1 MPTGHTIMPM
11 IHTITL
17 AAGTAAHRLPAILA
31 AASLAASGLLFAPG
45 SALAEPARPPEG
57 DVVVAVL
64 GLENSGG
71 DPRQDYLAAVAEGIL
86 SYDLSVLADI
96 PLVERRSL
104 GLLLSEKELSLSGL
118 AEPGAAERAGGLL
131 GASHLLYGE
140 YAVVGGELALT
151 VRLAEAASGAV
162 VAFRDRGA
170 SEHVAHRIAE
180 RVAARLLGRKDL
192 SFADAA
198 NDRSILSLRDETP
211 GVIALHSPI
220 RAAEIYLDDEFF
232 GFTKGDEIEP
242 ILIGGV
248 RPGRRVVR
256 VHLSGGDFGVVV
268 LPRVEFRDWEAVID
282 VRPGGRHAVRDRTRH
297 FNEALFRLEYLDR
310 VSRKAERSKAASL
323 AVEKSLSFA
332 DRSGTD
338 VPVSYS
344 VTPVTNGEGAR
355 LELSLTVGAGAGAT
369 VVRGAAAWPATKDAP
384 ATARIVAGLV
394 ALEVEIGESYGS
406 LELEL
411 ALRRTDVYQG
421 LHREGR

>member
-1 MPTGHTIMPM
+1 MSDSRFPRAV
-11 IHTITL
+11 L
-17 AAGTAAHRLPAILA
+17 
-31 AASLAASGLLFAPG
+31 LAASFTALGLLFAPG
-45 SALAEPARPPEG
+45 SALADQAGPAEG
-57 DVVVAVL
+57 DIVVAVL

-86 SYDLSVLADI
+86 SYDLSVLADV

-104 GLLLSEKELSLSGL
+104 GRLLSERELSLSGL

-131 GASHLLYGE
+131 GATHLLYGE

-151 VRLAEAASGAV
+151 VRLADAASGAV

-192 SFADAA
+192 AFADAA

-211 GVIALHSPI
+211 GVIALYSPI

-232 GFTKGDEIEP
+232 GFTKGDELEP
-242 ILIGGV
+242 IMIEGV

-268 LPRVEFRDWEAVID
+268 LPRVEFRDWEAVVD

-310 VSRKAERSKAASL
+310 LDRKAERAKAASL
-323 AVEKSLSFA
+323 AIAKALSFV
-332 DRSGTD
+332 DRSGAD
-338 VPVSYS
+338 VPVSFS
-344 VTPVTNGEGAR
+344 VTPVPTGDGVR
-355 LELSLTVGAGAGAT
+355 LELSLTVGAGSGAA
-369 VVRGAAAWPATKDAP
+369 VARGAASWPATEDAP
-384 ATARIVAGLV
+384 ASARIVAGLV
-394 ALEVEIGESYGS
+394 ALEVEIGERYGS